1 MLYSE
6 QCGDDLKSLFLSAIY
21 SAKTSIFILIY
32 GLTDP
37 EIIQALN
44 EKYAQ
49 GVELRVFYDKG
60 GSKNLSKQLPLNTAF
75 AVKTSG
81 LMHKKVLCIDDHLT
95 FLGSANL
102 TETSLRL
109 HDNLVVAV
117 ENISLCH
124 FLKRSLSSKHTLEF
138 NDQSLEVWSLPDK
151 KKLALKKVIEMI
163 DNAKKSIYISM
174 FTFTNT
180 ELCQA
185 LINAKSRGVKIRV
198 AFDHYSA
205 KGASKGTLENLKS
218 NNIRTFT
225 SSSGKLLHHK
235 WCLID
240 SKTLILGSTNWTSA
254 AFSKNDDCLLV
265 LSPLDS
271 RQKSMIKKIW
281 RSQKIE
287 KSETI
292 NSF

>member
-1 MLYSE
+1 MFANYALKVKRSNLKAAVSAALTLFRPFVISCLILSSISFFVWFRTVSSPALPSTKNPILLYSE

-117 ENISLCH
+117 EYQP
-124 FLKRSLSSKHTLEF
+124 LS
-138 NDQSLEVWSLPDK
+138 
-151 KKLALKKVIEMI
+151 
-163 DNAKKSIYISM
+163 
-174 FTFTNT
+174 
-180 ELCQA
+180 
-185 LINAKSRGVKIRV
+185 
-198 AFDHYSA
+198 
-205 KGASKGTLENLKS
+205 
-218 NNIRTFT
+218 
-225 SSSGKLLHHK
+225 
-235 WCLID
+235 
-240 SKTLILGSTNWTSA
+240 
-254 AFSKNDDCLLV
+254 FSKKI
-265 LSPLDS
+265 PL
-271 RQKSMIKKIW
+271 
-281 RSQKIE
+281 
-287 KSETI
+287 
-292 NSF
+292 F